1 METADRVTRALRAVE
16 EIAAAHGLDAR
27 DLRIVKD
34 SNNTVVDLGTA
45 PIVAK
50 VATTTLPGRHDAFA
64 LEFAVLRHLHG
75 SHAPVARLSDAL
87 PHGPHEADGLPVLF
101 LDRLDLSDDTVE
113 LTDAVA
119 ALDATHGAL
128 AGIAAPLP
136 AFTEALTAAHRL
148 YRDDARTP
156 GLPPDERAFCVRAG
170 DRLLSDLKPTVGR
183 PVVLHGDP
191 WIGGNLVATTSG
203 PVLLDFE
210 AVCMGPREW
219 DLSAFG
225 EEAAPFGDPDLFARC
240 LAARSFLVAAL
251 CWAQPGRAPEVDE
264 AATWHLHLLHERMR
278 GWPTG
283 T

>member
-1 METADRVTRALRAVE
+1 MESVDRVTRAVGAVAAV
-16 EIAAAHGLDAR
+16 AAAHGLDVG
-27 DLRIVKD
+27 DLRVLKD
-34 SNNTVVDLGTA
+34 SNNTVIDLGTA

-75 SHAPVARLSDAL
+75 SHAPVVCLSDAL
-87 PHGPHEADGLPVLF
+87 PHGPHDADGLRVLF
-101 LDRLDLSDDTVE
+101 LDRLDLRDDTVD
-113 LTDAVA
+113 LTGAVA
-119 ALDATHGAL
+119 ALDATHAAL
-128 AGIAAPLP
+128 DGIAAPLP
-136 AFTEALTAAHRL
+136 TFTDALTAAHRL
-148 YRDDARTP
+148 YRDDALTP
-156 GLPPDERAFCVRAG
+156 GLAPDERAFCLRAG
-170 DRLLSDLKPTVGR
+170 DRLLGDLHATVGR

-203 PVLLDFE
+203 PVVLDFE
-210 AVCMGPREW
+210 AVCVGPREW

-225 EEAAPFGDPDLFARC
+225 EEAASFGDPALFARC

-264 AATWHLHLLHERMR
+264 AAIWHLHLLHERMQ
-278 GWPTG
+278 GWPIG